1 MLTSEEAG
9 AYYASE
15 GAAALYF
22 KREAEILDTNN
33 TECTYKQG
41 SLPGCSALGLAVT
54 PAQASSKP
62 AYENSEALSRGTLF
76 PGLDLPFKNIV
87 NQMPAET
94 TELRELM
101 ALDFVTAELNLYLDT
116 HSSDTQAFQTL
127 QSFLKMYEE
136 GRKEYVA
143 RFGPLRLS
151 DLATA
156 KSYTWL
162 NDPWPWD
169 YVSKEG

>member
-1 MLTSEEAG
+1 
-9 AYYASE
+9 
-15 GAAALYF
+15 
-22 KREAEILDTNN
+22 
-33 TECTYKQG
+33 
-41 SLPGCSALGLAVT
+41 
-54 PAQASSKP
+54 
-62 AYENSEALSRGTLF
+62 
-76 PGLDLPFKNIV
+76 
-87 NQMPAET
+87 MPAET

-143 RFGPLRLS
+143 RFGPLSLS

>member
-1 MLTSEEAG
+1 MQAT
-9 AYYASE
+9 
-15 GAAALYF
+15 
-22 KREAEILDTNN
+22 
-33 TECTYKQG
+33 CTYKQG
-41 SLPGCSALGLAVT
+41 SLPGCAPLALAQI
-54 PAQASSKP
+54 PAQQSSEP
-62 AYENSEALSRGTLF
+62 AYKSGEA
-76 PGLDLPFKNIV
+76 
-87 NQMPAET
+87 
-94 TELRELM
+94 LM

-116 HSSDTQAFQTL
+116 QSSDTQAVQTL

-143 RFGPLRLS
+143 RFGPLSLS